1 MVFKGVFMLRV
12 AFQGVRGANSEEAVE
27 KLVNEEIEF
36 VPSYSFDDVFDVVE
50 TGKADRGVIPI
61 ENSLTGSIHRNYDLL
76 LRNNL
81 WIMGETKIRI
91 VHNLIVN
98 KGVKFEDIKRIYS
111 HPQGLSQCEKFLN
124 KYSQIEKSPAFD
136 TAGSVKMIKEQKM
149 FDAGA
154 VASRKSA
161 IYYDMVILEEGI
173 EDIDEN
179 YTRFLMLLKSKEV
192 PKSANKTSIVFSTE
206 NIPGILFKSLSVFAL
221 RDINLSKIESRPVLG
236 KPWEYFFYL
245 DIEENLNNERCIN
258 AINHLKEIASYLK
271 ILGCYPKG

>member
-1 MVFKGVFMLRV
+1 MVRV

-27 KLVNEEIEF
+27 KLVDEEIEF
-36 VPSYSFDDVFDVVE
+36 VQSYSFDDVFNVVE

-61 ENSLTGSIHRNYDLL
+61 ENSLTGSIHKNYDLL
-76 LRNNL
+76 LKNNL

-124 KYSQIEKSPAFD
+124 KYPQIEKIPAFD

-154 VASRKSA
+154 VASKKSA

-179 YTRFLMLLKSKEV
+179 YTRFLMLSKSKEV
-192 PKSANKTSIVFSTE
+192 LKNANKVSIVFSSE

-221 RDINLSKIESRPVLG
+221 RDINLSKIESRPVHG

-258 AINHLKEIASYLK
+258 AINHLKEITTYLK